1 MKANLDERELIILES
16 IREQGSPVGSWSLVE
31 QLEKRGYKIS
41 SASMSR
47 ILYKLESCGYVG
59 SQANKGRIITPKGVK
74 AIEETKIINSIDRH
88 RKDLEELINSNVL
101 DEFIMVLQ
109 ARKAIER
116 ETARLA
122 AQNITEQEL
131 GKLRSILK
139 EQEEKASKGESIA
152 EVDIAFHRTI
162 AEASRNSALVALY
175 GLLAMMGQ
183 QSELFEYVR
192 SRLKNPYQKAHRNIL
207 NALEKHDQDEAERS
221 IVFHLDSLI
230 EDVRKYWDL
239 HNTLFNISL

>member
-1 MKANLDERELIILES
+1 MKANMDERELIILES
-16 IREQGSPVGSWSLVE
+16 IRDEGSPVGSWYLVE
-31 QLEKRGYKIS
+31 QLEKKGYKIS

-47 ILYKLESCGYVG
+47 ILYKLESCGYVE
-59 SQANKGRIITPKGVK
+59 SQANRGRIITSKGIK
-74 AIEETKIINSIDRH
+74 AIEETKMINSIDQH
-88 RKDLEELINSNVL
+88 RKDLENLINSNVL

-131 GKLRSILK
+131 EKLGSVLR
-139 EQEEKASKGESIA
+139 EQEEKASRGESIA
-152 EVDIAFHRTI
+152 EVDITFHRTI
-162 AEASRNSALVALY
+162 AEASRNSALIALY

-183 QSELFEYVR
+183 QSELFECVR
-192 SRLKNPYQKAHRNIL
+192 SKLKNPYQKAHRNIL
-207 NALEKHDQDEAERS
+207 NALEKHDQEEAEQC

-230 EDVRKYWDL
+230 EDVRKYWDIY
-239 HNTLFNISL
+239 NV